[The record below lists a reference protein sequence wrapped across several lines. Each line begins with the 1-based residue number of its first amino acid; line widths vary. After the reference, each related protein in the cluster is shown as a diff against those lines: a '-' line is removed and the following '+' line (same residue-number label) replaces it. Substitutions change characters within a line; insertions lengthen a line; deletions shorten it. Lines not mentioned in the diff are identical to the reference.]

1 MRERRRVYVTGIG
14 LVSPHGDEPDAV
26 FESLMQGRSAITL
39 WDRDDVPPVAVA
51 RARFTPDR
59 WFNKLQLSGVDRVS
73 QMAVAAG
80 ELAREHAQLS
90 AEVDPHRIGVYVGS
104 GMGGATALDDG
115 YEAFR
120 LGRRVAPLTVVA
132 SMTNAAAAQMAMRVG
147 ALGPVFT
154 YSVACASGA
163 LAIAEAAEAIASG
176 RIDIAIAGGAE
187 SLIVPGVVRAWQ
199 ALQALAQPADDPATS
214 CRPFDVSR
222 CGLVLG
228 EGAAMLVLES
238 DAHAD
243 AHADARDASRYAEL
257 SGCGMSCDARHM
269 TQPDSQGQARAIQQ
283 ALRSSALAPDQV
295 SYCNA
300 HGTATRVGDV
310 VECNALRWVWGSK
323 ISHLSVSSTK
333 SMHGHLLGAA
343 GALEAAI
350 TVLALHRRQVP
361 PTISCDRQDSDCGV
375 RVVRDRGTELPT
387 MQAAISNS
395 FAFGGTNVV
404 LAFKQ
409 PY

>member
-26 FESLMQGRSAITL
+26 FDNLMRGRSAIAL
-39 WDRDDVPPVAVA
+39 WDRDDVAPVAVA
-51 RARFTPDR
+51 RVGFTPDR

-73 QMAVAAG
+73 QIAVAAG
-80 ELAREHAQLS
+80 EMAREHARWPDNV
-90 AEVDPHRIGVYVGS
+90 EPHRIGIYVGS
-104 GMGGATALDDG
+104 GMGGATAVDDG

-120 LGRRVAPLTVVA
+120 LGKRVAPLTVVA
-132 SMTNAAAAQMAMRVG
+132 SMSNAAAAHMAMRIG
-147 ALGPVFT
+147 ALGPVYT

-176 RIDIAIAGGAE
+176 RIDIAVAGGAE

-199 ALQALAQPADDPATS
+199 ALQALAQPGDDPAAS

-222 CGLVLG
+222 SGLVLG
-228 EGAAMLVLES
+228 EGAAMLVLE
-238 DAHAD
+238 AD
-243 AHADARDASRYAEL
+243 EHADARAAQRYAEL
-257 SGCGMSCDARHM
+257 SGCGISCDARHM

-283 ALRSSALAPDQV
+283 ALRNSALAPNQV
-295 SYCNA
+295 DYCNA

-310 VECNALRWVWGSK
+310 VECQALRWVWGPD
-323 ISHLSVSSTK
+323 ISRMRVSSTK

-350 TVLALHRRQVP
+350 TVMALHRRQVP
-361 PTISCDRQDSDCGV
+361 PTIACVQQDSDCAV
-375 RVVRDRGTELPT
+375 RLVRDQGDEVPT

-404 LAFKQ
+404 LAFKR
-409 PY
+409 PH